1 MLVKLMAVR
10 PADIDEGALRKNAVG
25 AVIVRPHE
33 VDDEDGRPTRAFGVS
48 ADFFP
53 VGAEQR
59 NFRTLEGAMGL
70 VVALV
75 LAAEETTRRLRIKRP
90 TIEIQV
96 EI

>member
-10 PADIDEGALRKNAVG
+10 PTDIDEGALRTNAAG
-25 AVIVRPHE
+25 AVTVRPCDVE
-33 VDDEDGRPTRAFGVS
+33 GDDGTTVRAFGVS

-53 VGAEQR
+53 VGSDQR
-59 NFRTLEGAMGL
+59 TFRTLEGAMGL

-75 LAAEETTRRLRIKRP
+75 LAAEDTTRRSRLKRS

>member
-1 MLVKLMAVR
+1 MLVKLMPVR
-10 PADIDEGALRKNAVG
+10 PTDIDEGALRRNVAG
-25 AVIVRPHE
+25 AVIVRAYDVE
-33 VDDEDGRPTRAFGVS
+33 DDDGKSVRAFGVS

-59 NFRTLEGAMGL
+59 TFRTLEGAMGL

-75 LAAEETTRRLRIKRP
+75 LAAEETARRLGIKRP

-96 EI
+96 EL